1 MAVSDFTP
9 IGARF
14 GKLAVIS
21 APFKNKYG
29 IARVTV
35 RCDCGTPRDVNCADL
50 RDGKT
55 ASCGC
60 ARSELG
66 ESIIEKANR
75 EGEYRG
81 VPFGTRFGRLILVGL
96 VRKPAK
102 QAMLAA
108 YTCDCGSR
116 TVKHFP
122 LVRSGHTTSCGC
134 AAPANNTLEVV
145 AGEKLGRLTVIRTT
159 QNHSEKGTAVD
170 AICECGKVGSY
181 LLSAMR
187 SGRIKSCGCA
197 IADKGKHFIT
207 HGHTRQRKPSP
218 TYLAYRNTLTRCTNP
233 KSDHWHSYGGR
244 GIAVCARWLES
255 FENFLADMGEC
266 PSGLTLDREE
276 VDGNY
281 EPGNC
286 RWATDDEQA
295 NNKRTSHFVEFNG
308 ERLTV
313 TQWANR
319 LNIPANTIYSR
330 LKKQRWS
337 VEKTL
342 TTPTGIGRNQFS

>member
-14 GKLAVIS
+14 GKLSVIS

-29 IARVTV
+29 IARVRV
-35 RCDCGTPRDVNCADL
+35 RCDCDSEKDVNCTDL

-60 ARSELG
+60 ARSSLG
-66 ESIIEKANR
+66 DAVIARANHDQK
-75 EGEYRG
+75 YRG
-81 VPFGTRFGRLILVGL
+81 VPFGARFGRLVFVGL

-102 QAMLAA
+102 QAMLAE
-108 YTCDCGSR
+108 YMCDCGTR
-116 TVKHFP
+116 TIKHFP

-134 AAPANNTLEVV
+134 AAPCNNTLEIIV
-145 AGEKLGRLTVIRTT
+145 GEKLGRLTVVGKA
-159 QNHSEKGTAVD
+159 QNHHERGTAVD
-170 AICECGKVGSY
+170 AICECGGAGSY
-181 LLSAMR
+181 LLNAMR

-197 IADKGKHFIT
+197 MADRGKHFIT
-207 HGHTRQRKPSP
+207 HGHTRKGRPSP
-218 TYLAYRNTLTRCTNP
+218 TYLAYRNMLTRCTNP

-244 GIAVCARWLES
+244 GVVVCERWLES

-266 PSGLTLDREE
+266 PSELTLDRKE

-281 EPGNC
+281 EAGNC

-308 ERLTV
+308 ECLTV
-313 TQWANR
+313 SQWAAR
-319 LNIPANTIYSR
+319 LNIKVNTLYSR
-330 LKKQRWS
+330 LKKQGWS
-337 VEKTL
+337 IEKTL
-342 TTPTGIGRNQFS
+342 TTPSGTSRNQYS